1 MAVNIGPKIGI
12 DGEAKYRS
20 ELNKIIQQQKTLQ
33 AEMNAV
39 TSSFTKNTTAE
50 EKNAAVSK
58 ILSEQVKIQRER
70 VEQLSAML
78 QKSAEKYGEND
89 TKTLKWKE
97 AVNSATAELN
107 KMENQLKESSDATD
121 DLGDS
126 LDESQEAAFSF
137 GDALKANVLSQ
148 AIVDGFKKLVSLAKE
163 TSGEFIEAAA
173 SVKAETSQFEQTFKE
188 FGDQAEDAIG
198 RVSENAG
205 ILDTR
210 LKTVGAQIYA
220 FAKSSGGDAAGSLE
234 LMEKAL
240 QATAD
245 SAAYYDRSLEDTA
258 ESLQSFLK
266 GNYANDAA
274 LGLSATETTRNAA
287 AMELFGQKFNDLTEI
302 QKQQTLLQMVLDA
315 QELSG
320 AMGQAAREADG
331 WENVQGN
338 LNEAWSQFQ
347 AQAGDP
353 FLENLIPIIKDA
365 TEGLQDFSKSVDWNS
380 FADGVDDTFRELTD
394 IGEKAFDLGKKTLP
408 EFGKGVK
415 FVADNFESLSS
426 VAIATYTSIKVF
438 KGISAVTSTIT
449 GFQKTLKTAAGTMTL
464 ADKAMKLL
472 NLSMSAN
479 VFGAV
484 AISVAALVGGIA
496 ALVAIE
502 GQAKTAYEEEA
513 EAAKKAA
520 EVSKERL
527 EAYQDQLEASEQQA
541 IADTTQIEYTRDL
554 WEELQKLA
562 DESGNVDEKNRSR
575 AEFILGELNEAL
587 GTEYELTGN
596 QIQNYQ
602 DMADAIDT
610 VIEKKQAQILLDAY
624 EDDYKDA
631 IKTRTELEKEQV
643 DVERELNQ
651 IREELSNKTEE
662 YAKKSEELTRQMSS
676 GSRNIDASLSNEA
689 RILRKEIDAL
699 EENLKSKESI
709 YNDNEQLLREKYTM
723 IEKWEGAS
731 VAFLEGNSQ
740 EVVDILNST
749 NSAQVL
755 ANQNLAENAEEQAN
769 ILKQSYE
776 DATIYF
782 EQTLQRYQEG
792 VDGITSETLLDAYK
806 TLSQAK
812 QTYYDNLSQSSS
824 ETTQQLK
831 RDAEETENVLIWE
844 NQKFIEYSDLMGK
857 THNEVKDILKK
868 QSDDATA
875 YLDQLITDWNDG
887 VGDITSDTLLQAYK
901 LAESAKEEYQK
912 VGGSMME
919 GVAQGIQ
926 DASGLVY
933 QMVNRTM
940 AGAIVAAKSA
950 IDSNSPSKKFADLVG
965 ATIPTGIAKGIRDNI
980 SALEKTTNW
989 MMGYTF
995 PKSNSKI
1002 ATAIGGM
1009 SSAGYANT
1017 QNTMNATYNMTVNG
1031 VAGQDINALSNI
1043 IMRKI
1048 QSATERK
1055 GSIWK

>member
-126 LDESQEAAFSF
+126 LDESQKAAFSF

-148 AIVDGFKKLVSLAKE
+148 AIVDGFEKLVSLAKE

-173 SVKAETSQFEQTFKE
+173 SVKAEKSQFEQTFKE
-188 FGDQAEDAIG
+188 FGGQAEDAIG
-198 RVSENAG
+198 RVSESAG

-258 ESLQSFLK
+258 ETLQSFLK

-338 LNEAWSQFQ
+338 LNEAWRQFQ

-415 FVADNFESLSS
+415 FVADNFETLSS
-426 VAIATYTSIKVF
+426 VAIATYTSVKVF
-438 KGISAVTSTIT
+438 KGITAVTSTIT
-449 GFQKTLKTAAGTMTL
+449 GFQKALKTAAGTMTL

-520 EVSKERL
+520 EASKERL
-527 EAYQDQLEASEQQA
+527 EAYHDQLEASEQQA
-541 IADTTQIEYTRDL
+541 IADTIQIEYTRDL

-562 DESGNVDEKNRSR
+562 DESGNVDEKNRTR

-610 VIEKKQAQILLDAY
+610 VIEKKRAQIQLDAY

-631 IKTRTELEKEQV
+631 IKTRTELEKEQI
-643 DVERELNQ
+643 DVERELGQ
-651 IREELSNKTEE
+651 VRDELSDKTEE
-662 YAKKSEELTRQMSS
+662 FQKKTKELSDQMISGAPIDEGLVSEAAALER
-676 GSRNIDASLSNEA
+676 
-689 RILRKEIDAL
+689 EIAAL

-740 EVVDILNST
+740 KVVDILNST

-755 ANQNLAENAEEQAN
+755 ANQNLAESAEEQAN

-792 VDGITSETLLDAYK
+792 VDGITYETLLDAYK
-806 TLSQAK
+806 NLSQAE
-812 QTYYDNLSQSSS
+812 QTYYDSLSQSSS

-875 YLDQLITDWNDG
+875 YLDQLITDWHNG
-887 VGDITSDTLLQAYK
+887 VGDITADTLLQAYQ

-980 SALEKTTNW
+980 STLEKTTNW

>member
-20 ELNKIIQQQKTLQ
+20 EINKIIQQQKTLQ

-126 LDESQEAAFSF
+126 LDESQKAAFSF
-137 GDALKANVLSQ
+137 GDALKANVLSH

-173 SVKAETSQFEQTFKE
+173 SVKAEKSQFKQTFKG

-198 RVSENAG
+198 RVSESAG

-338 LNEAWSQFQ
+338 LNEAWRQFQ
-347 AQAGDP
+347 AQVGDP

-380 FADGVDDTFRELTD
+380 FADGVDDTFRELTA
-394 IGEKAFDLGKKTLP
+394 IGKKAFDLGKKILP
-408 EFGKGVK
+408 ELGKGIK
-415 FVADNFESLSS
+415 FVADNFETLSS

-438 KGISAVTSTIT
+438 KGVSAVTTTIT
-449 GFQKTLKTAAGTMTL
+449 GFQRALKTAAGTMTL

-484 AISVAALVGGIA
+484 AIGVAALVGGIV
-496 ALVAIE
+496 ALNAISKE
-502 GQAKTAYEEEA
+502 TKTEEEEVA
-513 EAAKKAA
+513 EAAKKTA
-520 EVSKERL
+520 
-527 EAYQDQLEASEQQA
+527 EAYREKYDAYQQQVEAARAQA
-541 IADTTQIEYTRDL
+541 DADIAQIDHAQDL
-554 WEELQKLA
+554 WKELQRLA
-562 DESGNVDEKNRSR
+562 DESGNVQEKDQAR
-575 AEFILGELNEAL
+575 AEFILGELNNAL
-587 GTEYELTGN
+587 GTEYEMTGN

-602 DMADAIDT
+602 ELADAIDT
-610 VIEKKQAQILLDAY
+610 VMEKKKAQIYLDADEESY
-624 EDDYKDA
+624 RTA
-631 IKTRTELEKEQV
+631 IQEITKLEKEQA
-643 DVERELNQ
+643 DVYAEIAE
-651 IREELSNKTEE
+651 TEDKLTKKKQE
-662 YAKKSEELTRQMSS
+662 YAKEAEKIAKQMADPYGSISESS
-676 GSRNIDASLSNEA
+676 LAYIQSLESEITALETHSGEMQSVFSKNET
-689 RILRKEIDAL
+689 ILREYYDSANKYESATTAL
-699 EENLKSKESI
+699 
-709 YNDNEQLLREKYTM
+709 
-723 IEKWEGAS
+723 
-731 VAFLEGNSQ
+731 LEGNAEKAIAIMQ
-740 EVVDILNST
+740 EKTDGIKK
-749 NSAQVL
+749 
-755 ANQNLAENAEEQAN
+755 QNDLLGKSMEEQNA
-769 ILKQSYE
+769 ILYE
-776 DATIYF
+776 QFKKADAEFQT
-782 EQTLQRYQEG
+782 TLQRFQEG
-792 VDGITSETLLDAYK
+792 VEGVTSEMVLEAYQKRSEAYDAYEELGS
-806 TLSQAK
+806 TIPSA
-812 QTYYDNLSQSSS
+812 
-824 ETTQQLK
+824 
-831 RDAEETENVLIWE
+831 AEEGVFSGKDDVDRAVQDVIGSP
-844 NQKFIEYSDLMGK
+844 IETSWATVSGYVDVGK
-857 THNEVKDILKK
+857 
-868 QSDDATA
+868 
-875 YLDQLITDWNDG
+875 
-887 VGDITSDTLLQAYK
+887 
-901 LAESAKEEYQK
+901 
-912 VGGSMME
+912 SMME
-919 GVAQGIQ
+919 GVAQGIR
-926 DASGLVY
+926 DASGIVAT
-933 QMVNRTM
+933 MVNRTM
-940 AGAIVAAKSA
+940 AGAIVAARSA
-950 IDSNSPSKKFADLVG
+950 IDANSPSKKFADLVG

-980 SALEKTTNW
+980 STLEKTTNW

-1002 ATAIGGM
+1002 ATAIGSM

-1055 GSIWK
+1055 GTIWK

>member
-1 MAVNIGPKIGI
+1 
-12 DGEAKYRS
+12 
-20 ELNKIIQQQKTLQ
+20 
-33 AEMNAV
+33 
-39 TSSFTKNTTAE
+39 
-50 EKNAAVSK
+50 
-58 ILSEQVKIQRER
+58 
-70 VEQLSAML
+70 
-78 QKSAEKYGEND
+78 
-89 TKTLKWKE
+89 
-97 AVNSATAELN
+97 
-107 KMENQLKESSDATD
+107 
-121 DLGDS
+121 
-126 LDESQEAAFSF
+126 
-137 GDALKANVLSQ
+137 
-148 AIVDGFKKLVSLAKE
+148 
-163 TSGEFIEAAA
+163 
-173 SVKAETSQFEQTFKE
+173 
-188 FGDQAEDAIG
+188 
-198 RVSENAG
+198 
-205 ILDTR
+205 
-210 LKTVGAQIYA
+210 
-220 FAKSSGGDAAGSLE
+220 
-234 LMEKAL
+234 
-240 QATAD
+240 
-245 SAAYYDRSLEDTA
+245 
-258 ESLQSFLK
+258 
-266 GNYANDAA
+266 
-274 LGLSATETTRNAA
+274 
-287 AMELFGQKFNDLTEI
+287 MELFGQKFNDLTEI

-338 LNEAWSQFQ
+338 LNETWRQFQ

-353 FLENLIPIIKDA
+353 FLENLIPITKDA
-365 TEGLQDFSKSVDWNS
+365 TEVLQDFSKSVDWNA
-380 FADGVDDTFRELTD
+380 FADRVDNTFRGLTD
-394 IGEKAFDLGKKTLP
+394 IGEKAFDLGKKILP

-610 VIEKKQAQILLDAY
+610 VIEKKRAQIQLDAY

-631 IKTRTELEKEQV
+631 IKTRTELEKEQI
-643 DVERELNQ
+643 DVERELGQ
-651 IREELSNKTEE
+651 VRDELSDKTEE
-662 YAKKSEELTRQMSS
+662 FQKKTKELSDQMISGAPIDEGLVSEAAALER
-676 GSRNIDASLSNEA
+676 
-689 RILRKEIDAL
+689 EIAAL

-723 IEKWEGAS
+723 IEKWEGA
-731 VAFLEGNSQ
+731 AAALIEGNYQ
-740 EVVDILNST
+740 KVVDILNPT
-749 NSAQVL
+749 NSALVL
-755 ANQNLAENAEEQAN
+755 STQQLAENAEEQTN

-792 VDGITSETLLDAYK
+792 VDGITYETLLDAYK
-806 TLSQAK
+806 NLSQAE
-812 QTYYDNLSQSSS
+812 QAYYDNLSQSSS

-831 RDAEETENVLIWE
+831 RDTEETEKTLSWQSQELI
-844 NQKFIEYSDLMGK
+844 KYSDLMGK
-857 THNEVKDILKK
+857 THNEAKDILKK
-868 QSDDATA
+868 QLDEANA
-875 YLDQLITDWNDG
+875 YFDQLATDFHNG
-887 VGDITSDTLLQAYK
+887 VGDITADMLLQAYQF
-901 LAESAKEEYQK
+901 AGQAREEYQK

>member
-163 TSGEFIEAAA
+163 TSGEFIEDAA

-610 VIEKKQAQILLDAY
+610 VIEKKRAQIQLDAY

-631 IKTRTELEKEQV
+631 IKTRTELEKEQI
-643 DVERELNQ
+643 DVERELGQ
-651 IREELSNKTEE
+651 VRDELSDKTEE
-662 YAKKSEELTRQMSS
+662 FQKKTKELSDQMISGAPIDEGLVSEAAALER
-676 GSRNIDASLSNEA
+676 
-689 RILRKEIDAL
+689 EIAAL

-723 IEKWEGAS
+723 IEKWEGA
-731 VAFLEGNSQ
+731 AAALIEGNYQ
-740 EVVDILNST
+740 KVVDILNPT
-749 NSAQVL
+749 NSALVL
-755 ANQNLAENAEEQAN
+755 STQQLAENAEEQTN

-776 DATIYF
+776 DAAIYF

-792 VDGITSETLLDAYK
+792 VDGITYETLLDAYK
-806 TLSQAK
+806 NLSQAE
-812 QTYYDNLSQSSS
+812 QAYYDNLSQSSS

-831 RDAEETENVLIWE
+831 RDTEETEKTLSWQSQELI
-844 NQKFIEYSDLMGK
+844 KYSDLMGK
-857 THNEVKDILKK
+857 THNEAKDILKK
-868 QSDDATA
+868 QLDEANA
-875 YLDQLITDWNDG
+875 YFDQLATDFHNG
-887 VGDITSDTLLQAYK
+887 VGDITADMLLQAYQF
-901 LAESAKEEYQK
+901 AGQAREEYQK

-980 SALEKTTNW
+980 SELEKTTNW

>member
-1 MAVNIGPKIGI
+1 MAINIGPKIGI

-126 LDESQEAAFSF
+126 LDESQKAAFSF

-173 SVKAETSQFEQTFKE
+173 SVKAEKSQFEQTFKG

-198 RVSENAG
+198 RVAENAG

-338 LNEAWSQFQ
+338 LNEAWRQFQ
-347 AQAGDP
+347 AQVGDP

-365 TEGLQDFSKSVDWNS
+365 TEELQDFSKSVDWDS
-380 FADGVDDTFRELTD
+380 FADGVDDTFLELTD
-394 IGEKAFDLGKKTLP
+394 IGKKAFDLGKKILP

-438 KGISAVTSTIT
+438 KGISAVTTTIT
-449 GFQKTLKTAAGTMTL
+449 GFQKALKTAAGTMTL

-484 AISVAALVGGIA
+484 AIGVAALVGGIV
-496 ALVAIE
+496 ALNAISKE
-502 GQAKTAYEEEA
+502 TKTEEEEVA
-513 EAAKKAA
+513 EAAKKTA
-520 EVSKERL
+520 
-527 EAYQDQLEASEQQA
+527 EAYREKYDAYRQQVEAAQA
-541 IADTTQIEYTRDL
+541 QADADIAQIDHAQDL
-554 WEELQKLA
+554 WKELQRLA
-562 DESGNVDEKNRSR
+562 DESGNVQEKDQAR
-575 AEFILGELNEAL
+575 AEFILGELNNAL
-587 GTEYELTGN
+587 GTEYEMTGN

-602 DMADAIDT
+602 ELADAIDT
-610 VIEKKQAQILLDAY
+610 VIEKKKAQIYLDANEESY
-624 EDDYKDA
+624 RTA
-631 IKTRTELEKEQV
+631 IQEITKLEKEQA
-643 DVERELNQ
+643 DVYAEIAE
-651 IREELSNKTEE
+651 TEDKLTQKKKE
-662 YAKKSEELTRQMSS
+662 YAIEAEKIAKQMENPYATISESSLAYIQSLESEITALETHRGKVQAAYDEQEL
-676 GSRNIDASLSNEA
+676 
-689 RILRKEIDAL
+689 ILRDYYDTAYRFESGQTAL
-699 EENLKSKESI
+699 
-709 YNDNEQLLREKYTM
+709 
-723 IEKWEGAS
+723 
-731 VAFLEGNSQ
+731 LEGNAEKAIAIMQ
-740 EVVDILNST
+740 EKTDGIKK
-749 NSAQVL
+749 
-755 ANQNLAENAEEQAN
+755 QNDLLGKSMEEQNA
-769 ILKQSYE
+769 ILYE
-776 DATIYF
+776 QFKKADAEFQT
-782 EQTLQRYQEG
+782 TLQRLQEG
-792 VDGITSETLLDAYK
+792 VEGVTSEMVLEAYQKRSEAYDAYEELGS
-806 TLSQAK
+806 TIPSA
-812 QTYYDNLSQSSS
+812 
-824 ETTQQLK
+824 
-831 RDAEETENVLIWE
+831 AEEGIFSGKDDVDRAVQDVIGSP
-844 NQKFIEYSDLMGK
+844 IETSW
-857 THNEVKDILKK
+857 
-868 QSDDATA
+868 ATA
-875 YLDQLITDWNDG
+875 SGYVD
-887 VGDITSDTLLQAYK
+887 VGK
-901 LAESAKEEYQK
+901 
-912 VGGSMME
+912 SMME
-919 GVAQGIQ
+919 GVAQGIR
-926 DASGLVY
+926 DASGIVAT
-933 QMVNRTM
+933 MVNRTM
-940 AGAIVAAKSA
+940 AGAIVAARSA
-950 IDSNSPSKKFADLVG
+950 IDANSPSKKFADLVG

-980 SALEKTTNW
+980 SELEKTTNW

-1017 QNTMNATYNMTVNG
+1017 QNTMNATYNMTVNS
-1031 VAGQDINALSNI
+1031 VAGQDINALANI
-1043 IMRKI
+1043 MMRKI

>member
-148 AIVDGFKKLVSLAKE
+148 AIEDGFKKLVSLAKE

-188 FGDQAEDAIG
+188 FGGQAEDAIG
-198 RVSENAG
+198 RVAESAG

-338 LNEAWSQFQ
+338 LNEAWRQFQ
-347 AQAGDP
+347 AQAGEP

-365 TEGLQDFSKSVDWNS
+365 TEGLQDFSKSVDWNA

-394 IGEKAFDLGKKTLP
+394 IGEKAFDLGKKILP

-426 VAIATYTSIKVF
+426 AAIATYTSIKVF
-438 KGISAVTSTIT
+438 KGISAVTTTIT
-449 GFQKTLKTAAGTMTL
+449 GFQKALKTAAGTMTL

-520 EVSKERL
+520 EASKERL

-610 VIEKKQAQILLDAY
+610 VIEKKRAQILLDAY

-643 DVERELNQ
+643 DVERELGQ
-651 IREELSNKTEE
+651 VRDELSDKTEE
-662 YAKKSEELTRQMSS
+662 FQKKTKELSDQMISGAPIDEGLVSEAAALER
-676 GSRNIDASLSNEA
+676 
-689 RILRKEIDAL
+689 EIAAL

-709 YNDNEQLLREKYTM
+709 YNDNEQLLREKYAM

-755 ANQNLAENAEEQAN
+755 ANQNLAESAEEQAN

-792 VDGITSETLLDAYK
+792 VDGITYETLLDAYK
-806 TLSQAK
+806 NLSQAE
-812 QTYYDNLSQSSS
+812 QTYYDSLSQSSS

-875 YLDQLITDWNDG
+875 YLDQLITDWHNG
-887 VGDITSDTLLQAYK
+887 VGDITADTLLQAYQ

-980 SALEKTTNW
+980 STLEKTTNW

>member
-126 LDESQEAAFSF
+126 LDESQKAAFSF

-148 AIVDGFKKLVSLAKE
+148 AIVDGFEKLVSLAKE

-173 SVKAETSQFEQTFKE
+173 SVKAEKSQFEQTFKE
-188 FGDQAEDAIG
+188 FGGQAEDAIG
-198 RVSENAG
+198 RVSESAG

-258 ESLQSFLK
+258 ETLQSFLK

-338 LNEAWSQFQ
+338 LNEAWRQFQ

-365 TEGLQDFSKSVDWNS
+365 TEELQDFSESVDWNS
-380 FADGVDDTFRELTD
+380 FADGVDETFRELTD
-394 IGEKAFDLGKKTLP
+394 IGKKAFDLGKKTLP

-610 VIEKKQAQILLDAY
+610 VIEKKRAQIQLDAY

-631 IKTRTELEKEQV
+631 IKTRTELEKEQI
-643 DVERELNQ
+643 DVERELGQ
-651 IREELSNKTEE
+651 VRDELSDKTEE
-662 YAKKSEELTRQMSS
+662 FQKKTKELSDQMISGAPIDEGLVSEAAALER
-676 GSRNIDASLSNEA
+676 
-689 RILRKEIDAL
+689 EIAAL

-723 IEKWEGAS
+723 IEKWEGA
-731 VAFLEGNSQ
+731 AAALIEGNYQ
-740 EVVDILNST
+740 KVVDILNPT
-749 NSAQVL
+749 NSALVL
-755 ANQNLAENAEEQAN
+755 STQQLAENAEEQTN

-776 DATIYF
+776 DAAIYF

-792 VDGITSETLLDAYK
+792 VDGITYETLLDAYK
-806 TLSQAK
+806 TLSQAE

-831 RDAEETENVLIWE
+831 QDAEETENVLIWE

>member
-1 MAVNIGPKIGI
+1 MAVNIGPKIGV

-20 ELNKIIQQQKTLQ
+20 EINKIIQQQKTLQ

-173 SVKAETSQFEQTFKE
+173 SVKAEKSQFEQTFKE

-245 SAAYYDRSLEDTA
+245 SAAYYDRRLEDTA

-287 AMELFGQKFNDLTEI
+287 AMELFGQKFKDLTEI

-338 LNEAWSQFQ
+338 LNEAWRQFQ

-394 IGEKAFDLGKKTLP
+394 IGEKAFDLGKKILP

-438 KGISAVTSTIT
+438 KGVSAVTTTIT
-449 GFQKTLKTAAGTMTL
+449 GFQKALKTASGTMTL

-484 AISVAALVGGIA
+484 AIGAAALVGGIA

-520 EVSKERL
+520 EASKERL
-527 EAYQDQLEASEQQA
+527 EAYQEQLEASEQQA

-610 VIEKKQAQILLDAY
+610 VIEKKRAQIQLDAY

-631 IKTRTELEKEQV
+631 IKTRTELEKEQI
-643 DVERELNQ
+643 DVERELGQ
-651 IREELSNKTEE
+651 VRDELSDKTEE
-662 YAKKSEELTRQMSS
+662 FQKKTKELSDQMISGAPIDEGLVSEAAALER
-676 GSRNIDASLSNEA
+676 
-689 RILRKEIDAL
+689 EIAAL

-709 YNDNEQLLREKYTM
+709 YNDNERLLREKYAM
-723 IEKWEGAS
+723 IEKWEGA
-731 VAFLEGNSQ
+731 ATALIEGNYQ
-740 EVVDILNST
+740 KVVDILNPT
-749 NSAQVL
+749 NSALVL
-755 ANQNLAENAEEQAN
+755 STQQLAENAEEQTN

-776 DATIYF
+776 DAAIYF

-792 VDGITSETLLDAYK
+792 VDGITYETLLDAYK
-806 TLSQAK
+806 NLSQAE
-812 QTYYDNLSQSSS
+812 QAYYDNLSQSSS

-831 RDAEETENVLIWE
+831 RDTEETEKTLSWQSQELI
-844 NQKFIEYSDLMGK
+844 KYSDLMGK
-857 THNEVKDILKK
+857 THNEAKDILKK
-868 QSDDATA
+868 QLDEANA
-875 YLDQLITDWNDG
+875 YFDQLATDFHNG
-887 VGDITSDTLLQAYK
+887 VGDITADMLLQAYQF
-901 LAESAKEEYQK
+901 AGQAREEYQK

-989 MMGYTF
+989 MMEYTF

>member
-126 LDESQEAAFSF
+126 LDESQKAAFSF

-148 AIVDGFKKLVSLAKE
+148 AIVDGFEKLVSLAKE

-173 SVKAETSQFEQTFKE
+173 SVKAEKSQFEQTFKE
-188 FGDQAEDAIG
+188 FGGQAEDAIG
-198 RVSENAG
+198 RVSESAG

-258 ESLQSFLK
+258 ETLQSFLK

-338 LNEAWSQFQ
+338 LNEAWRQFQ

-365 TEGLQDFSKSVDWNS
+365 TEELQDFSESVDWNS
-380 FADGVDDTFRELTD
+380 FADGVDETFRELTD
-394 IGEKAFDLGKKTLP
+394 IGKKAFDLGKKTLP

-415 FVADNFESLSS
+415 FVADNFETLSS
-426 VAIATYTSIKVF
+426 VAIATYTSVKVF
-438 KGISAVTSTIT
+438 KGITAVTSTIT
-449 GFQKTLKTAAGTMTL
+449 GFQKALKTAAGTMTL

-520 EVSKERL
+520 EASKERL
-527 EAYQDQLEASEQQA
+527 EAYHDQLEASEQQA

-562 DESGNVDEKNRSR
+562 DESGNVDEKNRTR

-610 VIEKKQAQILLDAY
+610 VIEKKRAQIQLDAY

-631 IKTRTELEKEQV
+631 IKTRTELEKEQI
-643 DVERELNQ
+643 DVERELGQ
-651 IREELSNKTEE
+651 VRDELSDKTEE
-662 YAKKSEELTRQMSS
+662 FQKKTKELSDQMISGAPIDEGLVSEAAALER
-676 GSRNIDASLSNEA
+676 
-689 RILRKEIDAL
+689 EIAAL

-740 EVVDILNST
+740 KVVDILNST

-755 ANQNLAENAEEQAN
+755 ANQNLAESAEEQAN

-792 VDGITSETLLDAYK
+792 VDGITYETLLDAYK
-806 TLSQAK
+806 NLSQAE
-812 QTYYDNLSQSSS
+812 QTYYDSLSQSSS

-875 YLDQLITDWNDG
+875 YLDQLITDWHNG
-887 VGDITSDTLLQAYK
+887 VGDITADTLLQAYQ

-980 SALEKTTNW
+980 STLEKTTNW

>member
-39 TSSFTKNTTAE
+39 TSSFAKNTTAE

-173 SVKAETSQFEQTFKE
+173 SGKAETSQFEQTFKE

-520 EVSKERL
+520 EASKERL
-527 EAYQDQLEASEQQA
+527 EAYHDQLEASEQQA

-562 DESGNVDEKNRSR
+562 DESGNVDEKNRTR

-610 VIEKKQAQILLDAY
+610 VIEKKRAQIQLDAY

-631 IKTRTELEKEQV
+631 IKTRTELEKEQI
-643 DVERELNQ
+643 DVERELGQ
-651 IREELSNKTEE
+651 VRDELSDKTEE
-662 YAKKSEELTRQMSS
+662 FQKKTKELSDQMISGAPIDEGLVSEAAALER
-676 GSRNIDASLSNEA
+676 
-689 RILRKEIDAL
+689 EIAAL

-709 YNDNEQLLREKYTM
+709 YNDNERLLREKYAM
-723 IEKWEGAS
+723 IEKWEGA
-731 VAFLEGNSQ
+731 AAALIEGNYQ
-740 EVVDILNST
+740 KVVDILNPT
-749 NSAQVL
+749 NSALVL
-755 ANQNLAENAEEQAN
+755 STQQLAENAEEQTN

-776 DATIYF
+776 DAAIYF

-792 VDGITSETLLDAYK
+792 VDGITYETLLDAYK
-806 TLSQAK
+806 NLSQAE
-812 QTYYDNLSQSSS
+812 QAYYDNLSQSSS

-831 RDAEETENVLIWE
+831 RDTEETEKTLSWQSQELI
-844 NQKFIEYSDLMGK
+844 KYSDLMGK
-857 THNEVKDILKK
+857 THNEAKDILKK
-868 QSDDATA
+868 QLDEANA
-875 YLDQLITDWNDG
+875 YFDQLATDFHNG
-887 VGDITSDTLLQAYK
+887 VGDITADMLLQAYQF
-901 LAESAKEEYQK
+901 AGQAREEYQK

-980 SALEKTTNW
+980 SELEKTTNW

>member
-1 MAVNIGPKIGI
+1 MAVNIGPKIGV

-20 ELNKIIQQQKTLQ
+20 EINKIIQQQKTLQ

-163 TSGEFIEAAA
+163 TSDEFIEAAA
-173 SVKAETSQFEQTFKE
+173 SVKAEKSQFEQTFKE

-245 SAAYYDRSLEDTA
+245 SAAYYDRSLEGTA

-338 LNEAWSQFQ
+338 LNEAWRQFQ
-347 AQAGDP
+347 ARAGDP

-394 IGEKAFDLGKKTLP
+394 IGEKAFDLGKKILP

-610 VIEKKQAQILLDAY
+610 VIEKKRAQIQLDAY

-631 IKTRTELEKEQV
+631 IKTRTELEKEQI
-643 DVERELNQ
+643 DVERELGQ
-651 IREELSNKTEE
+651 VRDELSDKTEE
-662 YAKKSEELTRQMSS
+662 FQKKTKELSDQMISGAPIDEGLVSEAAALER
-676 GSRNIDASLSNEA
+676 
-689 RILRKEIDAL
+689 EIAAL

-709 YNDNEQLLREKYTM
+709 YNDNERLLREKYAM
-723 IEKWEGAS
+723 IEKWEGA
-731 VAFLEGNSQ
+731 ATALIEGNYQ
-740 EVVDILNST
+740 KVVDILNPT
-749 NSAQVL
+749 NSALVL
-755 ANQNLAENAEEQAN
+755 STQQLAENAEEQTN

-776 DATIYF
+776 DAAIYF

-792 VDGITSETLLDAYK
+792 VDGITYETLLDAYK
-806 TLSQAK
+806 NLSQAE
-812 QTYYDNLSQSSS
+812 QAYYDNLSQSSS

-831 RDAEETENVLIWE
+831 RDTEETEKTLSWQSQELI
-844 NQKFIEYSDLMGK
+844 KYSDLMGK
-857 THNEVKDILKK
+857 THNEAKDILKK
-868 QSDDATA
+868 QLDEANA
-875 YLDQLITDWNDG
+875 YFDQLATDFHNG
-887 VGDITSDTLLQAYK
+887 VGDITADMLLQAYQF
-901 LAESAKEEYQK
+901 AGQAREEYQK

>member
-20 ELNKIIQQQKTLQ
+20 EINKIIQQQKTLQ

-126 LDESQEAAFSF
+126 LDESQKAAFSF

-163 TSGEFIEAAA
+163 TSGQFIEAAA
-173 SVKAETSQFEQTFKE
+173 SVKAEKSQFEQTFKE

-338 LNEAWSQFQ
+338 LNEAWRQFQ

-365 TEGLQDFSKSVDWNS
+365 TEELQDFSKSVDWNS

-394 IGEKAFDLGKKTLP
+394 IGEKAFDLGKKILP

-438 KGISAVTSTIT
+438 KGISAVTTTIT
-449 GFQKTLKTAAGTMTL
+449 GFQKALKTAAGTMTL

-484 AISVAALVGGIA
+484 AIGVAALVGGIV
-496 ALVAIE
+496 ALNAISKE
-502 GQAKTAYEEEA
+502 TKTEEEEA
-513 EAAKKAA
+513 AEAARKTA
-520 EVSKERL
+520 
-527 EAYQDQLEASEQQA
+527 EAYREKYDAYQQQVEAAQA
-541 IADTTQIEYTRDL
+541 QADADIAQIDHAQDL
-554 WEELQKLA
+554 WKELQRLA
-562 DESGNVDEKNRSR
+562 DESGNVQEKDQAR
-575 AEFILGELNEAL
+575 AEFILGELNNAL
-587 GTEYELTGN
+587 GTEYEMTGN

-602 DMADAIDT
+602 ELADAIDT
-610 VIEKKQAQILLDAY
+610 VIEKKKAQIYLDANEESY
-624 EDDYKDA
+624 RTA
-631 IKTRTELEKEQV
+631 IQEITKLEKEQA
-643 DVERELNQ
+643 DV
-651 IREELSNKTEE
+651 
-662 YAKKSEELTRQMSS
+662 YA
-676 GSRNIDASLSNEA
+676 
-689 RILRKEIDAL
+689 EIA
-699 EENLKSKESI
+699 
-709 YNDNEQLLREKYTM
+709 
-723 IEKWEGAS
+723 
-731 VAFLEGNSQ
+731 
-740 EVVDILNST
+740 
-749 NSAQVL
+749 
-755 ANQNLAENAEEQAN
+755 
-769 ILKQSYE
+769 
-776 DATIYF
+776 
-782 EQTLQRYQEG
+782 
-792 VDGITSETLLDAYK
+792 
-806 TLSQAK
+806 
-812 QTYYDNLSQSSS
+812 
-824 ETTQQLK
+824 
-831 RDAEETENVLIWE
+831 ETEDKLT
-844 NQKFIEYSDLMGK
+844 QKKRNMQ
-857 THNEVKDILKK
+857 KK
-868 QSDDATA
+868 
-875 YLDQLITDWNDG
+875 
-887 VGDITSDTLLQAYK
+887 
-901 LAESAKEEYQK
+901 
-912 VGGSMME
+912 
-919 GVAQGIQ
+919 
-926 DASGLVY
+926 
-933 QMVNRTM
+933 
-940 AGAIVAAKSA
+940 
-950 IDSNSPSKKFADLVG
+950 PKK
-965 ATIPTGIAKGIRDNI
+965 
-980 SALEKTTNW
+980 
-989 MMGYTF
+989 
-995 PKSNSKI
+995 
-1002 ATAIGGM
+1002 
-1009 SSAGYANT
+1009 
-1017 QNTMNATYNMTVNG
+1017 
-1031 VAGQDINALSNI
+1031 
-1043 IMRKI
+1043 
-1048 QSATERK
+1048 
-1055 GSIWK
+1055 

>member
-1 MAVNIGPKIGI
+1 
-12 DGEAKYRS
+12 
-20 ELNKIIQQQKTLQ
+20 
-33 AEMNAV
+33 MNAV

-50 EKNAAVSK
+50 EKNTAVSK

-107 KMENQLKESSDATD
+107 KMERELEESSNATD
-121 DLGDS
+121 DLGDAFG
-126 LDESQEAAFSF
+126 DAKNGAFSF

-148 AIVDGFKKLVSLAKE
+148 AIVDGIKNIASKVKDLA
-163 TSGEFIEAAA
+163 GDFIDSAAT
-173 SVKAETSQFEQTFKE
+173 VKAETSQFEQTFKE
-188 FGDQAEDAIG
+188 FGDQAEDAIE

-220 FAKSSGGDAAGSLE
+220 FARSSGGEATDSIH
-234 LMEKAL
+234 LMENAL

-266 GNYANDAA
+266 GNYENDAA

-287 AMELFGQKFNDLTEI
+287 AMELFGQKFQDLTEI

-338 LNEAWSQFQ
+338 LNEAIRQFQ
-347 AQAGDP
+347 AQAGEP
-353 FLENLIPIIKDA
+353 FLENLIPIIKDV
-365 TEGLQDFSKSVDWNS
+365 TEEVQEFSKSADWDE
-380 FADGVDDTFRELTD
+380 FADGVDD
-394 IGEKAFDLGKKTLP
+394 AFDKLKDFAESAVDMGKKTLP
-408 EFGKGVK
+408 TLGKAVG
-415 FVADNFESLSS
+415 FAAEHFEELTS
-426 VAIATYTSIKVF
+426 VAIGTYSAIKVM
-438 KGISAVTSTIT
+438 KGISSVTTVIS
-449 GFQKTLKTAAGTMTL
+449 GFQKTVQAASTTMS
-464 ADKAMKLL
+464 AAQKAMTLL

-484 AISVAALVGGIA
+484 AVGVTALVGGIA

-520 EVSKERL
+520 EASKERL

-562 DESGNVDEKNRSR
+562 DESGKVDEKNRSR

-602 DMADAIDT
+602 DMASAIDT
-610 VIEKKQAQILLDAY
+610 LIEKKRAQILLDAY

-643 DVERELNQ
+643 DVERELGQ
-651 IREELSNKTEE
+651 VQAELSQKTEE
-662 YAKKSEELTRQMSS
+662 YAKKTEELTRQMSS
-676 GSRNIDASLSNEA
+676 GSRNIDASLANEA
-689 RILRKEIDAL
+689 RILREEIDAL

-709 YNDNEQLLREKYTM
+709 YNDNEQLLRDNYAM

-731 VAFLEGNSQ
+731 VALLEGNSQ
-740 EVVDILNST
+740 KAIDILNST

-755 ANQNLAENAEEQAN
+755 ANQNLAENAEEQTN

-776 DATIYF
+776 DAAIYF

-792 VDGITSETLLDAYK
+792 VDGITYETLLDAYK
-806 TLSQAK
+806 NLSQAE

-831 RDAEETENVLIWE
+831 RDTEETEKTLSWQ
-844 NQKFIEYSDLMGK
+844 NQKLIEYSDVLGK
-857 THNEVKDILKK
+857 THNEAKEILKK
-868 QSDDATA
+868 QLDDANS
-875 YLDQLITDWNDG
+875 YFDQLATDFHNG
-887 VGDITSDTLLQAYK
+887 VGDITADMLLQAYQF
-901 LAESAKEEYQK
+901 AGQAREEWQK
-912 VGGSMME
+912 IGGSMME
-919 GVAQGIQ
+919 GVAQGIR
-926 DASGLVY
+926 DASGIVET
-933 QMVNRTM
+933 MANRVM
-940 AGAIVAAKSA
+940 AGAIVAARSA
-950 IDSNSPSKKFADLVG
+950 IDANSPSKKFADLVG
-965 ATIPTGIAKGIRDNI
+965 APIPQGIAKGIRDNI
-980 SALEKTTNW
+980 SELEKTTNW

-995 PKSNSKI
+995 PKANSKI
-1002 ATAIGGM
+1002 AMAIGSM
-1009 SSAGYANT
+1009 SSGGYSSSS

-1031 VAGQDINALSNI
+1031 APGQDINALSNV

-1055 GSIWK
+1055 GMIWK

>member
-126 LDESQEAAFSF
+126 LDESQKAAFSF

-148 AIVDGFKKLVSLAKE
+148 AIVDGFEKLVSLAKE

-173 SVKAETSQFEQTFKE
+173 SVKAEKSQFEQTFKE
-188 FGDQAEDAIG
+188 FGGQAEDAIG
-198 RVSENAG
+198 RVSESAG

-258 ESLQSFLK
+258 ETLQSFLK

-338 LNEAWSQFQ
+338 LNEAWRQFQ
-347 AQAGDP
+347 AQTGDP

-394 IGEKAFDLGKKTLP
+394 IGEKAFDLGKKILP

-520 EVSKERL
+520 EASKERL
-527 EAYQDQLEASEQQA
+527 EAYHDQLEASEQQA

-554 WEELQKLA
+554 WGELQKLA
-562 DESGNVDEKNRSR
+562 DESGNVDEKNRTR

-610 VIEKKQAQILLDAY
+610 VIEKKRAQIQLDAY

-631 IKTRTELEKEQV
+631 IKTRTELEKEQI
-643 DVERELNQ
+643 DVERELGQ
-651 IREELSNKTEE
+651 VRDELSDKTEE
-662 YAKKSEELTRQMSS
+662 FQKKTKELSDQMISGAPIDEGLVSEAAALER
-676 GSRNIDASLSNEA
+676 
-689 RILRKEIDAL
+689 EIAAL

-755 ANQNLAENAEEQAN
+755 ANQNLAESAEEQAN

-792 VDGITSETLLDAYK
+792 VDGITYETLLDAYK
-806 TLSQAK
+806 NLSQAE
-812 QTYYDNLSQSSS
+812 QTYYDSLSQSSS

-875 YLDQLITDWNDG
+875 YLDQLITDWHNG
-887 VGDITSDTLLQAYK
+887 VGDITADTLLQAYQ

-980 SALEKTTNW
+980 STLEKTTNW

>member
-338 LNEAWSQFQ
+338 LNEAWRQFQ
-347 AQAGDP
+347 AQAGEP

-365 TEGLQDFSKSVDWNS
+365 TEGLQDFSKSVDWDS

-394 IGEKAFDLGKKTLP
+394 IGEKAFDLGKKILP
-408 EFGKGVK
+408 EFGKGIK

-520 EVSKERL
+520 EASKERL
-527 EAYQDQLEASEQQA
+527 EAYHDQLEASEQQA

-562 DESGNVDEKNRSR
+562 DESGNVDEKNRTR

-631 IKTRTELEKEQV
+631 IKTRTELEKEQI
-643 DVERELNQ
+643 DVERELGQ
-651 IREELSNKTEE
+651 VRDELSDKTEE
-662 YAKKSEELTRQMSS
+662 FQKKTKELSDQMISGAPIDEGLVSEAAALER
-676 GSRNIDASLSNEA
+676 
-689 RILRKEIDAL
+689 EIAAL

-776 DATIYF
+776 DAAIYF

-792 VDGITSETLLDAYK
+792 VDGITYETLLDAYK
-806 TLSQAK
+806 NLSQAE
-812 QTYYDNLSQSSS
+812 QAYYDNLSQSSS

-831 RDAEETENVLIWE
+831 RDTEETEKTLSWQSQELI
-844 NQKFIEYSDLMGK
+844 KYSDLMGK
-857 THNEVKDILKK
+857 THNEAKDILKK
-868 QSDDATA
+868 QLDEANA
-875 YLDQLITDWNDG
+875 YFDQLATDFHNG
-887 VGDITSDTLLQAYK
+887 VGDITADMLLQAYQF
-901 LAESAKEEYQK
+901 AGQAREEYQK

-1002 ATAIGGM
+1002 ATAISGM

>member
-126 LDESQEAAFSF
+126 LDESQKAAFSF

-148 AIVDGFKKLVSLAKE
+148 AIVDGFEKLVSLAKE

-173 SVKAETSQFEQTFKE
+173 SVKAEKSQFEQTFKE
-188 FGDQAEDAIG
+188 FGGQAEDAIG
-198 RVSENAG
+198 RVSESAG

-258 ESLQSFLK
+258 ETLQSFLK

-338 LNEAWSQFQ
+338 LNEAWRQFQ

-365 TEGLQDFSKSVDWNS
+365 TEELQDFSESVDWNS
-380 FADGVDDTFRELTD
+380 FADGVDETFRELTD
-394 IGEKAFDLGKKTLP
+394 IGKKAFDLGKKTLP

-415 FVADNFESLSS
+415 FVADNFETLSS
-426 VAIATYTSIKVF
+426 VAIATYASIKVF
-438 KGISAVTSTIT
+438 KGVSAVTTTIT
-449 GFQKTLKTAAGTMTL
+449 GFQKALKTASGTMTL

-484 AISVAALVGGIA
+484 AIGVAALVGGIA

-520 EVSKERL
+520 EASKERL

-610 VIEKKQAQILLDAY
+610 VIEKKRAQILLDAY

-631 IKTRTELEKEQV
+631 IKTRTELEKEQI
-643 DVERELNQ
+643 DVERELGQ
-651 IREELSNKTEE
+651 VRDELSDKTEE
-662 YAKKSEELTRQMSS
+662 FQKKTKELSDQMISGAPIDEGLVSEAAALER
-676 GSRNIDASLSNEA
+676 
-689 RILRKEIDAL
+689 EIAAL

-709 YNDNEQLLREKYTM
+709 YNDNERLLREKYAM

-755 ANQNLAENAEEQAN
+755 ANQNLAESAEEQAN

-792 VDGITSETLLDAYK
+792 VDGITYETLLDAYK
-806 TLSQAK
+806 NLSQAE
-812 QTYYDNLSQSSS
+812 QTYYDSLSQSSS

-875 YLDQLITDWNDG
+875 YLDQLITDWHNG
-887 VGDITSDTLLQAYK
+887 VGDITADTLLQAYQ

-980 SALEKTTNW
+980 STLEKTTNW

>member
-20 ELNKIIQQQKTLQ
+20 EINKIIQQQKTLQ

-50 EKNAAVSK
+50 EKNVAVSK

-126 LDESQEAAFSF
+126 LDESQKAAFSF

-163 TSGEFIEAAA
+163 TSGQFIEAAA
-173 SVKAETSQFEQTFKE
+173 SVKAEKSQFEQTFKE
-188 FGDQAEDAIG
+188 YGDQAEDAIG
-198 RVSENAG
+198 RVSESAG

-320 AMGQAAREADG
+320 AMGQATREADG

-338 LNEAWSQFQ
+338 LNEAWRQFQ
-347 AQAGDP
+347 AQVGDP

-365 TEGLQDFSKSVDWNS
+365 TEELQDFSKSVDWNS

-394 IGEKAFDLGKKTLP
+394 IGKKAFDLGKKILP
-408 EFGKGVK
+408 ELGKGVK
-415 FVADNFESLSS
+415 FVADNFETLSS

-438 KGISAVTSTIT
+438 KGITAVTSTIT
-449 GFQKTLKTAAGTMTL
+449 GFQRALKTAAGTMTL

-484 AISVAALVGGIA
+484 AIGVAALVGGIA
-496 ALVAIE
+496 ALNAISKE
-502 GQAKTAYEEEA
+502 TKTEEEEA
-513 EAAKKAA
+513 AEAARKTA
-520 EVSKERL
+520 
-527 EAYQDQLEASEQQA
+527 EAYREKYDAYQQQVEAAQA
-541 IADTTQIEYTRDL
+541 QADADIAQIDHAQDL
-554 WEELQKLA
+554 WKELQKLA
-562 DESGNVDEKNRSR
+562 DESGNVQEKDQAR
-575 AEFILGELNEAL
+575 AEFILGELNNAL
-587 GTEYELTGN
+587 GTEYEMTGN

-602 DMADAIDT
+602 EMADAIDT
-610 VIEKKQAQILLDAY
+610 VVEKKKAQIYLDAAEESY
-624 EDDYKDA
+624 RTA
-631 IKTRTELEKEQV
+631 IQEITKLEKEQA
-643 DVERELNQ
+643 DVYAEIAE
-651 IREELSNKTEE
+651 TEDKLTQKKKE
-662 YAKKSEELTRQMSS
+662 YAKEAEKIANQMADPYGSISESS
-676 GSRNIDASLSNEA
+676 LAYIQSLESEITA
-689 RILRKEIDAL
+689 LETHSGEMQSVFSKDETILREYYDSANKYESATTAL
-699 EENLKSKESI
+699 
-709 YNDNEQLLREKYTM
+709 
-723 IEKWEGAS
+723 
-731 VAFLEGNSQ
+731 LEGNAEKAIAIMQ
-740 EVVDILNST
+740 EKTDGIKK
-749 NSAQVL
+749 
-755 ANQNLAENAEEQAN
+755 QNDLLGKSMEEQNA
-769 ILKQSYE
+769 ILYE
-776 DATIYF
+776 QFKKADAEFQT
-782 EQTLQRYQEG
+782 TLQRLQEG
-792 VDGITSETLLDAYK
+792 VEGVTSDMVLEAYQKRSEAYDAYEELGS
-806 TLSQAK
+806 TIPSA
-812 QTYYDNLSQSSS
+812 
-824 ETTQQLK
+824 
-831 RDAEETENVLIWE
+831 AEEGIFSGKDDVDRAI
-844 NQKFIEYSDLMGK
+844 QDVIGSPIETSWATVSGYVDVGK
-857 THNEVKDILKK
+857 
-868 QSDDATA
+868 
-875 YLDQLITDWNDG
+875 
-887 VGDITSDTLLQAYK
+887 
-901 LAESAKEEYQK
+901 
-912 VGGSMME
+912 SMME
-919 GVAQGIQ
+919 GVAQGIR
-926 DASGLVY
+926 DASGIVAT
-933 QMVNRTM
+933 MVNRTM
-940 AGAIVAAKSA
+940 AGAIVAARSA
-950 IDSNSPSKKFADLVG
+950 IDANSPSKKFADLVG

-980 SALEKTTNW
+980 STLEKTTNW

-1002 ATAIGGM
+1002 ATAIGSM